1 MLVAWKSVNVPRSGV
16 GGERV
21 RKLKNFFLSSQAEQS
36 MPRLIQFHPR
46 IVNPDTDAQQAEAT
60 QQSPGARE
68 KPASPTAKSSRLFY
82 LDYLRALLIILVI
95 VLHLA
100 FTYGP
105 LINLWYYHDATNTLS
120 ASLVTSL
127 TGIGQAFCLGL
138 FFLISAYFTPGACD
152 RKGTGPF
159 LRARLVRLGLPLL
172 IYDGVINPF
181 VLYIAAGFP
190 GSYWQFYTGYL
201 LSLRGIGQGPSWF
214 IEALLFFAMFYA
226 LWRVCSTRWSRALP
240 RMTAPGLSLATAR
253 RQLYPTTGAVLLY
266 IVGLA
271 LITFVIRIWLPVGW
285 WFPPLNLMLAE
296 FPQYISMFILGLIA
310 YRRGWLT
317 SIPDAVG
324 RRWFWV
330 ALIGLLSFA
339 LLSAFSGIGGGSI
352 DSFLGG
358 LHWQAL
364 VYASWEAIM
373 CVAMC
378 TSLLVFFRKHLNR
391 PGRVWNFLAANA
403 YAAYIFHPI
412 ILVGLA
418 YSLHTVALYPLLKL
432 GIAVITAV
440 PLSFLI
446 SSVIRK
452 IPFASGVL

>member
-1 MLVAWKSVNVPRSGV
+1 MKDSS
-16 GGERV
+16 
-21 RKLKNFFLSSQAEQS
+21 LSSQAEQS
-36 MPRLIQFHPR
+36 MSHLIQLHPR
-46 IVNPDTDAQQAEAT
+46 IVNPGTDAQQVEAV
-60 QQSPGARE
+60 QESLGAGAGARG
-68 KPASPTAKSSRLFY
+68 KAALAPAKSSRLFF

-95 VLHLA
+95 TLHLA

-105 LINLWYYHDATNTLS
+105 LINLWYYHDTTNALT
-120 ASLVTSL
+120 AGLVTSL

-152 RKGTGPF
+152 RKGAGPF
-159 LRARLVRLGLPLL
+159 LRNRLVRLGLPLL
-172 IYDGVINPF
+172 IYDSLVNPF

-214 IEALLFFAMFYA
+214 IEALLFLAIFYA
-226 LWRVCSTRWSRALP
+226 LWGVCSTWLSHALP
-240 RMTAPGLSLATAR
+240 RMAAALWPINSAR
-253 RQLYPTTGAVLLY
+253 RHIYPTTGPMLLY

-285 WFPPLNLMLAE
+285 WFQPLNLMLAE
-296 FPQYISMFILGLIA
+296 FPQYISMFILGLMA

-324 RRWFWV
+324 KRWLWV
-330 ALIGLLSFA
+330 ALIGLLVFVS
-339 LLSAFSGIGGGSI
+339 LSALSGIWGGSI
-352 DSFLGG
+352 DYFLGG

-378 TSLLVFFRKHLNR
+378 TGLLVFFRKHLNR
-391 PGRVWNFLAANA
+391 PGRVWNFLSVNA
-403 YAAYIFHPI
+403 YATYIFHPVI
-412 ILVGLA
+412 VVGLA
-418 YSLHTVALYPLLKL
+418 YSLHTAALYPLLKL
-432 GIAVITAV
+432 GIAVIIAV
-440 PLSFLI
+440 PLSFLV

-452 IPFASGVL
+452 IPFANRVL